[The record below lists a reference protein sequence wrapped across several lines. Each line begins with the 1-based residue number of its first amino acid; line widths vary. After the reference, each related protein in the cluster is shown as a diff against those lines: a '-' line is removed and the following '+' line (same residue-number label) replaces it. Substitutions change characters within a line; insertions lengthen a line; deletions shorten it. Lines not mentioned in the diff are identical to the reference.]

1 MSVTGTEPISAAD
14 LKDALTSFMASDGL
28 RSIIEDVS
36 QQTIASDA
44 YWTGSVR
51 IRINASQ
58 SPYIFGTVESSNSKN
73 ISMST
78 SVSGGVVGNS
88 NYLVMTF
95 PCPAGNYR
103 VTTSGNALTQQGTYT
118 TNLKSGGNIT
128 VSTWTEG
135 QLEGVIGYNGN
146 TLVSVSITK
155 IG

>member
-1 MSVTGTEPISAAD
+1 M
-14 LKDALTSFMASDGL
+14 
-28 RSIIEDVS
+28 II
-36 QQTIASDA
+36 
-44 YWTGSVR
+44 YF
-51 IRINASQ
+51 INFNF
-58 SPYIFGTVESSNSKN
+58 YFISNSKN